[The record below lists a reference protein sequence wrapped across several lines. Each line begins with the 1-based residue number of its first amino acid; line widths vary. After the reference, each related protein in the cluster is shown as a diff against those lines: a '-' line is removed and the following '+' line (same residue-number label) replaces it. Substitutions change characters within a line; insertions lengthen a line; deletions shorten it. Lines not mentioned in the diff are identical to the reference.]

1 MKKDRQ
7 EPRIENVYQL
17 EGRVPV
23 AKAIPFGLQHVLAM
37 FVANIAPL
45 IIIASVAV
53 YNGQPFSV
61 IETARLLQ
69 NCMLIAGIGT
79 MLQLYPVWK
88 IGSGLPVVMGLS
100 FTFLAACMTAA
111 SQDYGVMVG
120 AIIVGGVFEGI
131 LGLTAKYWRK
141 IISPILSAC
150 VVVSIGLSILNVG
163 VSSFGSSAKYPL
175 GSWQNLL
182 VAAIT
187 LAAALIF
194 HTTLKGVAKQLYVLL
209 GMIVGYVVAVCF
221 GMVDFAGMT
230 QTIRELGVV
239 AVPQLFAYTPKF
251 QMGTILSFCLV
262 FIVSAVET
270 IGDTTATCTGGL
282 GRDITDKEISGSL
295 CVDGFASALSGGV
308 FGCSPITSFSQNV
321 GLISMT
327 HVVNRFTI
335 MFGALAM
342 ILGGLFPPIG
352 AFFTT
357 LPDCVLG
364 GCTVIMFG
372 SIMMSGIRMMQD
384 AGLDQRNV
392 LIAAT
397 SLCLGVGVTQVEG
410 FFDNLPPVFGEIFAG
425 NMVAGVFVVGLILE
439 LCLAQG
445 PQALRDPVKI
455 GNFFRLCAA
464 DSRLRRFFRV
474 RRKSILYLADMKRRP
489 AAQSNSVAGDKI
501 QKQG

>member
-1 MKKDRQ
+1 
-7 EPRIENVYQL
+7 
-17 EGRVPV
+17 
-23 AKAIPFGLQHVLAM
+23 
-37 FVANIAPL
+37 
-45 IIIASVAV
+45 
-53 YNGQPFSV
+53 
-61 IETARLLQ
+61 
-69 NCMLIAGIGT
+69 
-79 MLQLYPVWK
+79 
-88 IGSGLPVVMGLS
+88 
-100 FTFLAACMTAA
+100 
-111 SQDYGVMVG
+111 MVG

-282 GRDITDKEISGSL
+282 GRDITGKEISGSL

-439 LCLAQG
+439 LCL
-445 PQALRDPVKI
+445 PKDP
-455 GNFFRLCAA
+455 
-464 DSRLRRFFRV
+464 
-474 RRKSILYLADMKRRP
+474 KRYETR
-489 AAQSNSVAGDKI
+489 
-501 QKQG
+501 

>member
-1 MKKDRQ
+1 MKKPDQ
-7 EPRIENVYQL
+7 EPRIENVYRL
-17 EGRVPV
+17 DGRVPI

-53 YNGQPFSV
+53 YNGEPFTA
-61 IETARLLQ
+61 IGTARLLQ

-79 MLQLYPVWK
+79 LLQLYPIWR
-88 IGSGLPVVMGLS
+88 IGSGLPVVMGVS
-100 FTFLAACMTAA
+100 FTFLAACMATA
-111 SQDYGVMVG
+111 SQDYGIMIG
-120 AIIVGGVFEGI
+120 AIIVGGIFEGI
-131 LGLTAKYWRK
+131 LGLTAKYWRRF
-141 IISPILSAC
+141 ISPILSAC

-163 VSSFGSSAKYPL
+163 VSSFGSSSAYPL

-182 VAAIT
+182 VATIT
-187 LAAALIF
+187 LVSALVF

-209 GMIVGYVVAVCF
+209 GMIVGYVVSIFF
-221 GMVDFAGMT
+221 GMVDFSAMGDT
-230 QTIRELGVV
+230 VSELGIV
-239 AVPQLFAYTPKF
+239 AIPQLCAFKPQF
-251 QMGTILSFCLV
+251 QLGAILSFCLV

-270 IGDTTATCTGGL
+270 IGDTTACCTGGV
-282 GRDITDKEISGSL
+282 GRDITAEEVSGSL

-372 SIMMSGIRMMQD
+372 SIMMSGVRMMHD
-384 AGLDQRNV
+384 AGMTPRNT

-397 SLCLGVGVTQVEG
+397 SICLGVGVTQVDG
-410 FFDNLPPVFGEIFAG
+410 FFNNLPTFIGDVFAG
-425 NMVAGVFVVGLILE
+425 NMVAGVFVVGLLMD
-439 LCLAQG
+439 LFL
-445 PQALRDPVKI
+445 PRDPK
-455 GNFFRLCAA
+455 CY
-464 DSRLRRFFRV
+464 DS
-474 RRKSILYLADMKRRP
+474 M
-489 AAQSNSVAGDKI
+489 
-501 QKQG
+501 